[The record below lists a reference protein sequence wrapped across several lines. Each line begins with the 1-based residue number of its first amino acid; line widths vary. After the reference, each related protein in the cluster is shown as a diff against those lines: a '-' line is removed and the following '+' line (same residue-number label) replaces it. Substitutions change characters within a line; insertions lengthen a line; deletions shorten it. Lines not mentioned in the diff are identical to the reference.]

1 MIDETDDVKKI
12 LEAITEDLSEEE
24 KEQAKLVAEYIKFLY
39 GGKDYEGTQTFFAE
53 DYSRRN

>member
-1 MIDETDDVKKI
+1 MTDESDDVKKI
-12 LEAITEDLSEEE
+12 LEAITDNISEEE

-39 GGKDYEGTQTFFAE
+39 GGKDYEGKQTFFVE